1 MKKLK
6 RMMNE
11 DYSYKSSKGKTL
23 NVNDD
28 DGTIEDG
35 DDTTLWLGQNGVED
49 WGSTIYITDIDYE
62 MKKSKL
68 FDYIR
73 SDAADQVHSDRF
85 KVWGKGLKR
94 YAHGYYEDMEDE
106 DIMKWIKT
114 NPNNL
119 KNYFSVND
127 PVVYAGGSST
137 VRLDDWLADR
147 EEDDESTM
155 KKLNITKEQ
164 FNRSKYFQKKYGKLE
179 YVSESGNLFKTNKGK
194 VLKFVKESFYG
205 IEGAKKDVD
214 GAILYKGCIIEPSE
228 FYENLGEMYDSE
240 HPEDPNHEGFD
251 DWCWENTDLIES
263 ELEHLASY
271 DDNYEGDPYY
281 KESKK
286 FGKKFVKESTGEFV
300 EVSAIVKGRGKTIEE
315 AIENFDSEIGVM
327 SSDQWDT
334 WSDNFDGKD
343 REYWIDEYNKWYEE
357 NGGDV
362 DLTVIDDKDN
372 AQGYYGR
379 VTISNTDEY

>member
-1 MKKLK
+1 MKRLK
-6 RMMNE
+6 RMNE
-11 DYSYKSSKGKTL
+11 DYSYKSSKGKVA

-73 SDAADQVHSDRF
+73 SDANDQCGGPRF

-94 YAHGYYEDMEDE
+94 YAHGYYADMEDE

-155 KKLNITKEQ
+155 KKLNITKE
-164 FNRSKYFQKKYGKLE
+164 
-179 YVSESGNLFKTNKGK
+179 
-194 VLKFVKESFYG
+194 
-205 IEGAKKDVD
+205 
-214 GAILYKGCIIEPSE
+214 
-228 FYENLGEMYDSE
+228 
-240 HPEDPNHEGFD
+240 
-251 DWCWENTDLIES
+251 
-263 ELEHLASY
+263 
-271 DDNYEGDPYY
+271 
-281 KESKK
+281 
-286 FGKKFVKESTGEFV
+286 
-300 EVSAIVKGRGKTIEE
+300 
-315 AIENFDSEIGVM
+315 
-327 SSDQWDT
+327 
-334 WSDNFDGKD
+334 
-343 REYWIDEYNKWYEE
+343 
-357 NGGDV
+357 
-362 DLTVIDDKDN
+362 
-372 AQGYYGR
+372 
-379 VTISNTDEY
+379 